1 VRESGSLDADLPE
14 DHQLE
19 SARNRAT
26 SLEQAARPIA
36 MTPTAVALVIFRAVQ
51 PRTGPSLNI
60 HPARLNTDRADARKT
75 HDDIA

>member
-1 VRESGSLDADLPE
+1 
-14 DHQLE
+14 
-19 SARNRAT
+19 
-26 SLEQAARPIA
+26 